1 MDPARSTECGLLQR
15 DESLQRS
22 RTPGPSW
29 QPQCCG
35 FETVREIVP
44 SCHQHCTAVC
54 HPWGCPPGAVQ
65 EAPAT
70 PGAEHPHPRHIPHG
84 TRRGWGARGQAA
96 ARGMSREKMS
106 PPPAPETIKWLNK
119 TLCLSECSLF
129 LSVCLGSGTLTSWP
143 YRGAAERLGLIAQET
158 GALAKCSALEKPG
171 QEFRVFALQKNS
183 SPSFPPFLS
192 AAFNH
197 RPLTRRAT
205 PRTPPAPKVPATQIN
220 SPCIMFFLV
229 RGLCV
234 PSCPGEL
241 M

>member
-1 MDPARSTECGLLQR
+1 MVWGFSRGWLDPARSTECGLLQR

-106 PPPAPETIKWLNK
+106 PPPPQKQLN
-119 TLCLSECSLF
+119 
-129 LSVCLGSGTLTSWP
+129 
-143 YRGAAERLGLIAQET
+143 GLIKPFASLSARCSFPF
-158 GALAKCSALEKPG
+158 ALAQAHLHHGPIAGLPSG
-171 QEFRVFALQKNS
+171 RV
-183 SPSFPPFLS
+183 
-192 AAFNH
+192 
-197 RPLTRRAT
+197 
-205 PRTPPAPKVPATQIN
+205 
-220 SPCIMFFLV
+220 
-229 RGLCV
+229 
-234 PSCPGEL
+234 
-241 M
+241 